1 MKKATTILAL
11 LLCVVLLIGA
21 SVAGTLA
28 FLTSR
33 STVTNT
39 FTVGK
44 VNLGDDG
51 EAGLDEA
58 KVNEYG
64 EKLNASDGVW
74 KEGETLAARV
84 TSNEYKLIP
93 GHTYTK
99 DPTVHVGANSEAC
112 WLFVKVDNGIAA
124 IEAAT
129 TTGADPYTKIAEQ
142 ITGTQYGWTKL
153 DGEENIYYKEA
164 AKTGDDGVDYPV
176 FGNFRLATNA
186 DVSGYAN
193 ANITVT
199 AYAIQKDGL
208 TVTDAWDALEAA
220 YPSNP

>member
-1 MKKATTILAL
+1 MKKAKKIVAL
-11 LLCVVLLIGA
+11 LLCAVLLIGA

-28 FLTSR
+28 FLTSKA
-33 STVTNT
+33 TVTNS

-44 VNLGDDG
+44 VVLGEDG
-51 EAGLDEA
+51 KAGLDEA

-64 EKLNASDGVW
+64 VAVTPAE
-74 KEGETLAARV
+74 RV
-84 TSNEYKLIP
+84 TENTYKLIP

-112 WLFVKVDNGIAA
+112 WLFVKVENGIAN

-129 TTGADPYTKIAEQ
+129 TTTGEDVYSKIAEQ
-142 ITGTQYGWTKL
+142 VVANGWTL
-153 DGEENIYYKEA
+153 VDGETNIYYKEA
-164 AKTGDDGVDYPV
+164 DKTGDIGADYTV

-186 DVSGYAN
+186 DVSAYAN
-193 ANITVT
+193 AKITVT

-208 TVTDAWDALEAA
+208 TVTEAWAALKEA
-220 YPSNP
+220 YPENT